1 VTPNLSTTYTLTAT
15 NGGGSVTARATVT
28 VTSASGSKLQA
39 GPGQT
44 VTLPSNLILSGA
56 DTVDLIG
63 SAANPCIL
71 QGNGHSILATDHTWN
86 GHLTIQYCTVSNLG
100 TITNDAFN
108 LSAVDNG
115 AITIENSTWDLS
127 SSLVLEVAGN
137 ASVSFRYNLIP
148 DTSLFPVSNGE
159 PGQPYTRYC
168 LQGKGTSTGSKVIA
182 GNRIYKTF
190 IDTLAATGWLI
201 GGDTDADSNIVIGKR
216 GGFYVGSGNVLRHN
230 YSQALM
236 PVDPVGWAWA
246 QVTNLNTLGSGSL
259 AEDNIINTAHWVARG
274 IDGEMRN
281 NVILGVELHMVQG
294 GVGSIHH
301 NIIAGGEP
309 FPGLYN
315 DPTTA
320 YRCTSFIDNLRSS
333 SLTVYNNTMDFRR
346 TTGPCAAVTVDTN
359 SFLPSLRSNVFF
371 DLKLLSQWS
380 AVDQGW
386 GTAEFPRVTPYPAR
400 LGYTDY
406 NAFYYDPNAN
416 VVNENQN
423 IDSN

>member
-1 VTPNLSTTYTLTAT
+1 
-15 NGGGSVTARATVT
+15 
-28 VTSASGSKLQA
+28 
-39 GPGQT
+39 
-44 VTLPSNLILSGA
+44 
-56 DTVDLIG
+56 
-63 SAANPCIL
+63 
-71 QGNGHSILATDHTWN
+71 
-86 GHLTIQYCTVSNLG
+86 
-100 TITNDAFN
+100 
-108 LSAVDNG
+108 
-115 AITIENSTWDLS
+115 
-127 SSLVLEVAGN
+127 
-137 ASVSFRYNLIP
+137 
-148 DTSLFPVSNGE
+148 
-159 PGQPYTRYC
+159 
-168 LQGKGTSTGSKVIA
+168 
-182 GNRIYKTF
+182 
-190 IDTLAATGWLI
+190 
-201 GGDTDADSNIVIGKR
+201 
-216 GGFYVGSGNVLRHN
+216 
-230 YSQALM
+230 
-236 PVDPVGWAWA
+236 
-246 QVTNLNTLGSGSL
+246 
-259 AEDNIINTAHWVARG
+259 
-274 IDGEMRN
+274 
-281 NVILGVELHMVQG
+281 MVQG

-416 VVNENQN
+416 VVNNYALAVAGQTLRTSSSYGLHDLQPGGPLNQSVDPQFRGPLP
-423 IDSN
+423 IDFPFSIDDIKAGIVTVSQMLTYFRSIYTPVTGSPLIDRKSTR